1 MAGGIR
7 GEFKLRLSEK
17 PPCEFVVIFE
27 AVGARLLHCFFELA
41 LEPFAEVLSLNWTKM
56 CSSVYDNE
64 STDKTHALNVSK
76 TGN

>member
-1 MAGGIR
+1 
-7 GEFKLRLSEK
+7 
-17 PPCEFVVIFE
+17 V
-27 AVGARLLHCFFELA
+27 LHCFFELA